1 MAVAVLRDEVTSEEF
16 NGGGMAGIRSE
27 PTIPSHKHG
36 SEFFGQRDVG
46 RIIGGEIVTQLP
58 NPGQ

>member
-1 MAVAVLRDEVTSEEF
+1 LRDEVTSEEF

-36 SEFFGQRDVG
+36 SEFFGQRDAG